1 MLGGQHGHL
10 IGARHV
16 LPVRVIADDRFH
28 RLLVVLPVVV
38 TVDVVALDV
47 DHAGAL
53 AELAADLDPLL
64 HLIFVEAGRPV
75 VRLHLGKTA
84 AFGPRLGNCPIS
96 VLVLLVDELDLG
108 LQILIRIRSNLRDL
122 VCYDIEMTNG

>member
-10 IGARHV
+10 IGARQV

-28 RLLVVLPVVV
+28 RLLVVLAVVV

-53 AELAADLDPLL
+53 AELAADLNALL
-64 HLIFVEAGRPV
+64 QLIFVEAGRPV
-75 VRLHLGKTA
+75 VRLHLGEA
-84 AFGPRLGNCPIS
+84 APLGAGLGYSAIP
-96 VLVLLVDELDLG
+96 VLVLFVGELDLR
-108 LQILIRIRSNLRDL
+108 LDILVGVRVYLGYL
-122 VCYDIEMTNG
+122 VDYGAKING

>member
-16 LPVRVIADDRFH
+16 LPVRIVADDRFH
-28 RLLVVLPVVV
+28 RLLVVLAVVV
-38 TVDVVALDV
+38 AVDVVALDI

-53 AELAADLDPLL
+53 AELAADLNSLF
-64 HLIFVEAGRPV
+64 HLIFVEAGRAV

-84 AFGPRLGNCPIS
+84 PLGPGLGDCAIS
-96 VLVLLVDELDLG
+96 VLVLFIGELDLR
-108 LQILIRIRSNLRDL
+108 LDIL
-122 VCYDIEMTNG
+122 V